1 MAVGWIYDA
10 GATRYDESNGTQLT
24 GYSPEVVFCAI
35 IERLLNLGRL
45 ELEELLSNRRQQ
57 WE

>member
-1 MAVGWIYDA
+1 MAAGWIYDA
-10 GATRYDESNGTQLT
+10 GATRYNESNGTRLT
-24 GYSPEVVFCAI
+24 ECSPEVVFCAI

-45 ELEELLSNRRQQ
+45 DLEELLSNRRQH